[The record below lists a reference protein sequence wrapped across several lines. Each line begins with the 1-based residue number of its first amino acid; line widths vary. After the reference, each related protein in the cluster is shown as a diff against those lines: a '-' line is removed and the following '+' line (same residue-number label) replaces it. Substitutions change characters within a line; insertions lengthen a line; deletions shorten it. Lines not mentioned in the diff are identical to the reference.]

1 MRTEL
6 GVEVDQTNSQDELYQ
21 KVAQEYGEALARMVC
36 AYEADPELRREL
48 SQEIHL
54 ALWRSLAKFNGRCS
68 LRTWVYRVAHNV
80 ATSHVVRQARGRS
93 VGTFLTLEEAEA
105 RAGSEDVERSADR
118 AQALS
123 RLFALIQQLD
133 LLDRQ
138 VIMAYLEG
146 LDAESIAEIT
156 GLSAANVWSKI
167 HRIKTM
173 LVRRFH
179 RGVRN
184 AE

>member
-1 MRTEL
+1 MRNEL
-6 GVEVDQTNSQDELYQ
+6 GVEVDRTESQDELYQ
-21 KVAQEYGEALARMVC
+21 KAAQEFGEALARMVC

-68 LRTWVYRVAHNV
+68 LRTWTYRVAHNV
-80 ATSHVVRQARGRS
+80 AASHVVRQARGKS
-93 VGTFLTLEEAEA
+93 LGSFLTLEEAEA
-105 RAGSEDVERSADR
+105 QAGSEDVEHSADR

-123 RLFALIQQLD
+123 RLFALIQQFD
-133 LLDRQ
+133 PLDRQ

-146 LDAESIAEIT
+146 LDAESIAEVT

-167 HRIKTM
+167 HRIKSM

-184 AE
+184 GV

>member
-1 MRTEL
+1 
-6 GVEVDQTNSQDELYQ
+6 VDQTESQDELYQ

-68 LRTWVYRVAHNV
+68 LRTWIYRVAHNV
-80 ATSHVVRQARGRS
+80 ATSHVVRQARGKS
-93 VGTFLTLEEAEA
+93 VGAFLTLEEAEA
-105 RAGSEDVERSADR
+105 QAGFEDVEHSADR

-133 LLDRQ
+133 PLDRQ
-138 VIMAYLEG
+138 LMMAYLEG
-146 LDAESIAEIT
+146 LDAESIAEVT

-167 HRIKTM
+167 HRIKNM

-179 RGVRN
+179 RGERN
-184 AE
+184 AL

>member
-1 MRTEL
+1 MH
-6 GVEVDQTNSQDELYQ
+6 QTQSQDVLYQ
-21 KVAQEYGEALARMVC
+21 QVAQEYGEALTRLVC

-54 ALWRSLAKFNGRCS
+54 ALWRSLVRFNGRCS
-68 LRTWVYRVAHNV
+68 LRTWTYRVAHNV
-80 ATSHVVRQARGRS
+80 ATSHIMRQARRKS

-105 RAGSEDVERSADR
+105 QAGCEDGEDSANRAE
-118 AQALS
+118 ALS
-123 RLFALIQQLD
+123 RLFTLIQRLEP
-133 LLDRQ
+133 LDRQ

-156 GLSAANVWSKI
+156 GLSAANIWSKI
-167 HRIKTM
+167 HRIKAL

-184 AE
+184 AV

>member
-1 MRTEL
+1 M
-6 GVEVDQTNSQDELYQ
+6 DQTESQDELYQ
-21 KVAQEYGEALARMVC
+21 KVAQEYEEALARMVC

-68 LRTWVYRVAHNV
+68 LRTWIYRVAHNV
-80 ATSHVVRQARGRS
+80 AASHIVRQARGKS

-105 RAGSEDVERSADR
+105 QAGSEDVERSADR
-118 AQALS
+118 ARALN
-123 RLFALIQQLD
+123 RLFALVQQLD

-138 VIMAYLEG
+138 VMMAYLEG

-156 GLSAANVWSKI
+156 GLSVANVWSKI

-179 RGVRN
+179 RGDRN
-184 AE
+184 AV

>member
-1 MRTEL
+1 M
-6 GVEVDQTNSQDELYQ
+6 DQQGKQDELYQ
-21 KVAQEYGEALARMVC
+21 KAAQEYGEALARMVC

-68 LRTWVYRVAHNV
+68 LRTWIYRVAHNV
-80 ATSHVVRQARGRS
+80 ATSHVIRQARGKS
-93 VGTFLTLEEAEA
+93 VGTFLTLEEAEVQ
-105 RAGSEDVERSADR
+105 AGREDVEHSAHR

-156 GLSAANVWSKI
+156 GLSATNVWSKI
-167 HRIKTM
+167 HRIKTL

-184 AE
+184 AV

>member
-1 MRTEL
+1 MDRTE
-6 GVEVDQTNSQDELYQ
+6 SQDELYE
-21 KVAQEYGEALARMVC
+21 KAAQEYGESLARMVC

-68 LRTWVYRVAHNV
+68 LRTWTYRVAHNV
-80 ATSHVVRQARGRS
+80 AASHVVRQARGKS

-105 RAGSEDVERSADR
+105 QAGSEDVEQSADR
-118 AQALS
+118 TQTLG
-123 RLFALIQQLD
+123 RLFALIQKFD
-133 LLDRQ
+133 PLDRQ
-138 VIMAYLEG
+138 VMMAHLEG

-156 GLSAANVWSKI
+156 GLSTANVWSKI
-167 HRIKTM
+167 HRIKAM
-173 LVRRFH
+173 LARRFH

-184 AE
+184 GV

>member
-1 MRTEL
+1 M
-6 GVEVDQTNSQDELYQ
+6 DQTESQDELYQ
-21 KVAQEYGEALARMVC
+21 KAALEYGAALARVAY
-36 AYEADPELRREL
+36 AYEADPEVRRDL
-48 SQEIHL
+48 SQEIHV
-54 ALWRSLAKFNGRCS
+54 ALWRSFAKFNGRCS

-80 ATSHVVRQARGRS
+80 ATSHVVRQARGKS
-93 VGTFLTLEEAEA
+93 VGTFLTVEEAEGQ
-105 RAGSEDVERSADR
+105 AGSEDIERSADR

-138 VIMAYLEG
+138 VMMAYLEG

-184 AE
+184 AV